1 MVAVSL
7 KKKYFFFFFLFS
19 FFSFSISF
27 LTSLSL
33 SPPPSLFLSSFFKKH
48 QKVYYERLADYGNED
63 SKITEWVDFFLD
75 GVIEISNE
83 AINIVEEI
91 TILRE
96 ADMLK
101 ILLLEE
107 KRLDIDIE
115 GPFVM
120 MVVGVN
126 GAGKTTTVGKLA
138 HQYKSYGKEV
148 IIAAGDTFRAA
159 AIEQLEVWGDR
170 GNVPVIKHH
179 DGADPGSVAYDAMIA
194 AKAKGSDI
202 LIIDTAGRLHTQTN
216 LMEELKKIKKVISK
230 VNPEAPHEVLLVLD
244 ASTGQNA
251 ISQAKIF
258 NEAVGVTGLAITK
271 LDGTPKG
278 GIVIGIADELKIPIR
293 FIGVGEGRN
302 DLKDFSAIEFIDAIF

>member
-1 MVAVSL
+1 MDNNQKKSIFGRLKNKMARTSDSLVNKVDKVISGEMTIEDGMIDEIEEVLVTADIGVKTSYALLDSLNAKIMRKEIRDPLSL
-7 KKKYFFFFFLFS
+7 KK
-19 FFSFSISF
+19 
-27 LTSLSL
+27 SL
-33 SPPPSLFLSSFFKKH
+33 K
-48 QKVYYERLADYGNED
+48 
-63 SKITEWVDFFLD
+63 
-75 GVIEISNE
+75 
-83 AINIVEEI
+83 
-91 TILRE
+91 
-96 ADMLK
+96 ADMLQ

-170 GNVPVIKHH
+170 GDVPVIKHH

-194 AKAKGSDI
+194 ANARRSDI

-230 VNPEAPHEVLLVLD
+230 VNPKAPHEVLLVLD

-278 GIVIGIADELKIPIR
+278 GVVIGIADELKIPIR